1 MKLMFKAAMAF
12 VVIASFAI
20 SGCKTSEENYKAA
33 YEIAR
38 QKKEEASGVGSDV
51 YDKMKK
57 EAIDTRLIVD
67 GDSLPM
73 NTVNVK
79 VAAQSIDPAEV
90 KQYNIVVNGFKQ
102 VFNAKSQMTR
112 LKAAGYT
119 GAFLL
124 ENADALYYVVAG
136 SYTTAE
142 EATAAYNDIVKDR
155 NVVVKAPY
163 PWILRPARFPVR

>member
-1 MKLMFKAAMAF
+1 MKLTFKAVMAF
-12 VVIASFAI
+12 VAIASLAI

-38 QKKEEASGVGSDV
+38 QKKEDASGVGRELS
-51 YDKMKK
+51 DKMNK
-57 EAIDTRLIVD
+57 EAIDKRIIVD

-90 KQYNIVVNGFKQ
+90 KQYSIVINGFKQ
-102 VFNAKSQMTR
+102 VFNAKSQVAR
-112 LKAAGYT
+112 LKSAGYA

-136 SYTTAE
+136 SYATAE
-142 EATAAYNDIVKDR
+142 EAAAAYNSIVKDK
-155 NVVVKAPY
+155 NVVMKAPY
-163 PWILRPARFPVR
+163 PWLLRPARFPVR